1 MVLAADPRIEEA
13 LEELGIRELTQPQ
26 VRAAPAIREGKHVLL
41 IAPTGIGKTEA
52 VMIPILEAL
61 LAHRPPRIG
70 CLYIT
75 PLRALNRDMLRRMAF
90 FGEYLGLDV
99 AVRHGDTSKAERARQ
114 SRSPP
119 EILITTP
126 ETLQIMFTGR
136 RLREHLRHVRW
147 VVVDEIHELAGDE
160 RGAQLAVALERLE
173 RLADRAFQRVGLS
186 ATVGSPERVAR
197 FLGGVDREVEV
208 VDVRSA
214 KETELAV
221 ELPPIGPEEEALA
234 ERLTIGRRQAAA
246 LVRTRSLFESHR
258 STLFFVNSRDAAE
271 FLSSRFRQWEED
283 LPVGVHHGSLS
294 KQARVEAE
302 ERFKAEELRALIS
315 TSSMELG
322 IDVGATDLVLQY
334 NSPRQVTRLVQR
346 VGRSG
351 HRVGR
356 LSKGVVVASNE
367 EELAEAV
374 VIARRGASEDLEPYE
389 VRKNPLNVLANQVAA
404 HLLTEGRGDAKAFYE
419 LVRRA
424 DPFRDLPWAV
434 YEDVLRQ
441 LTDLRVIRYRDP
453 SFYKAFQTLPYFYEN
468 ISMIPDETTY
478 RVQDVSSRSFVGT
491 LDEAFVAGQLHV
503 GTPFI
508 MKGQSWQVVDIG
520 EEGRIMVHPAKEMGG
535 IPSWVGEEIPVPF
548 GVAQEVGRLRGE
560 GNLQGYPVNEE
571 GRRAFEA
578 YVQRQA
584 PQPVPTDRLLTVE
597 QGEDLVVVNAAFG
610 SKVNE
615 TLGHLLSALLSARV
629 GQSVGIRTD
638 PYRVLLQVPA
648 KVRAEDVADVLRG
661 IDPETVEPTLRISLR
676 QSTLIRWVFVQV
688 AKKFGAMRR
697 DVSYRNVNVG
707 RVMKAFDHTPL
718 MEEVMEKL
726 IWEHLDVR
734 RTEEVIRG
742 IREGTLR
749 LEVGPLSRIGRLG
762 AERALELL
770 LPPRPD
776 HHTLGLLRKRLEDQ
790 RVLLACLSCKRT
802 RTERV
807 AALRARVTCPSC
819 DSVMQAALRPW
830 QRDKAA
836 LIHRKKLT
844 PEERREVKRLYTS
857 ASLVMAHGRRAAMAL
872 VARGVGPNV
881 AGRILRGYHDDQDDF
896 LRDIL
901 EAEINYAR
909 TKRFWD

>member
-1 MVLAADPRIEEA
+1 MALAEDSRIEEA

-26 VRAAPAIREGKHVLL
+26 VRAAPSIREGRHVLL

-52 VMIPILEAL
+52 VMIPILEAML
-61 LAHRPPRIG
+61 VERPPRIG

-75 PLRALNRDMLRRMAF
+75 PLRALNRDMLRRMEF
-90 FGEYLGLDV
+90 FGEFLGIDV
-99 AVRHGDTSKAERARQ
+99 AVRHGDTTKAERARQ

-136 RLREHLRHVRW
+136 NLREHLRQVRW

-160 RGAQLAVALERLE
+160 RGAQMAVALERLE
-173 RLADRAFQRVGLS
+173 RLAGRGFQRIGLS
-186 ATVGSPERVAR
+186 ATVGSPERVAH
-197 FLGGVDREVEV
+197 FLGGLGREVEV
-208 VDVRSA
+208 VDVRAA
-214 KETELAV
+214 KEMELAV
-221 ELPPIGPEEEALA
+221 ELPPIGPDEEALA
-234 ERLTIGRRQAAA
+234 EQLTIGRRQAAA
-246 LVRTRSLFESHR
+246 LMRARSLFETHR

-271 FLSSRFRQWEED
+271 FLSSRFRQWEEE

-302 ERFKAEELRALIS
+302 ERFKSERIKALIS

-322 IDVGATDLVLQY
+322 IDVGSTDLVLQY

-351 HRVGR
+351 HGVGR
-356 LSKGVVVASNE
+356 VSKGVLVASNE
-367 EELAEAV
+367 EELAESA
-374 VIARRGASEDLEPYE
+374 VIARLGAEEDLEAYE
-389 VRKNPLNVLANQVAA
+389 VRANPLNVLANQVAA
-404 HLLTEGRGDAKAFYE
+404 HLMTEGRGDAKSFYE

-424 DPFRDLPWAV
+424 DPFRDLSWADF
-434 YEDVLRQ
+434 EGVLRQ

-453 SFYKAFQTLPYFYEN
+453 TFYKAFQTLPYFYEN
-468 ISMIPDETTY
+468 ISMIPDETNY
-478 RVQDVSSRSFVGT
+478 RVQDVSSRHYVGT

-508 MKGQSWQVVDIG
+508 MKGQSWQVIDIG
-520 EEGRIMVHPAKEMGG
+520 EDGIMVHPAKEMGG

-548 GVAQEVGRLRGE
+548 EVAQEVGRLRGE
-560 GNLQGYPVNEE
+560 GSLEGYPVNEA
-571 GRRAFEA
+571 GQRAFET
-578 YVQRQA
+578 YLQRQA
-584 PQPVPTDRLLTVE
+584 PEVVPTDCLLTVE
-597 QGEDLVVVNAAFG
+597 QGEELVVVNAAFG

-615 TLGHLLSALLSARV
+615 TLGHLLSALISARV
-629 GQSVGIRTD
+629 GQTVGMRTD

-648 KVRAEDVADVLRG
+648 KVRAQDVADVLRG
-661 IDPETVEPTLRISLR
+661 LDPDTVEPTLRISLR
-676 QSTLIRWVFVQV
+676 QSSLVRWVFVQV

-697 DVSYRNVNVG
+697 EVNYRNVKVG
-707 RVMKAFDHTPL
+707 RVMKAFDDTPL
-718 MEEVMEKL
+718 MEEVVEKL

-742 IREGTLR
+742 LRDGTLR
-749 LEVGPLSRIGRLG
+749 LEVGPLSRIGLLG

-776 HHTLGLLRKRLEDQ
+776 HHTLKLLKKRLEDQ
-790 RVLLACLSCKRT
+790 RALLLCLSCKLSRT
-802 RTERV
+802 QKVREV
-807 AALRARVTCPSC
+807 GDRVTCPSC

-830 QRDKAA
+830 QREKAA
-836 LIHRKKLT
+836 LLRKQRLT
-844 PEERREVKRLYTS
+844 AEERREVKRLYTN
-857 ASLVMAHGRRAAMAL
+857 ASLVMAHGRKAVMAL
-872 VARGVGPNV
+872 VARGVGPDV
-881 AGRILRGYHDDQDDF
+881 AGRILRGFHHEEDEF
-896 LRDIL
+896 LHEIL

>member
-1 MVLAADPRIEEA
+1 MALAEDPRIEEA
-13 LEELGIRELTQPQ
+13 LVELGIKELTPPQ
-26 VRAAPAIREGKHVLL
+26 VEAAPSIRAGRHVLL

-61 LAHRPPRIG
+61 LADRPPRIG

-75 PLRALNRDMLRRMAF
+75 PLRALNRDMLRRMEF
-90 FGEYLGLDV
+90 FGEYLGIDV

-126 ETLQIMFTGR
+126 ETLQIMFTGH
-136 RLREHLRHVRW
+136 RLREHLRQVRW

-173 RLADRAFQRVGLS
+173 RLSERGFQRVGLS
-186 ATVGSPERVAR
+186 ATVGSPERVGR
-197 FLGGVDREVEV
+197 FLGGVGRKVEV
-208 VDVRSA
+208 VDVRTA
-214 KETELAV
+214 KEMELAV
-221 ELPPIGPEEEALA
+221 ELPPIGAEEEALA
-234 ERLTIGRRQAAA
+234 EKLTIGRRQAAT
-246 LVRTRSLFESHR
+246 LRRTRALFEAHR

-283 LPVGVHHGSLS
+283 LPVGIHHGSLS

-302 ERFKAEELRALIS
+302 ERFKAEALKALIS

-351 HRVGR
+351 HGVGR
-356 LSKGVVVASNE
+356 VSKGILVASNE
-367 EELAEAV
+367 EELVESA
-374 VIARRGASEDLEPYE
+374 VIARLGAAEELEAYE
-389 VRKNPLNVLANQVAA
+389 VRENPLNVLANQVAA
-404 HLLTEGRGDAKAFYE
+404 HLLTEGRGDAREFYA
-419 LVRRA
+419 LVRGA
-424 DPFRDLPWAV
+424 DPFRDLSWADF
-434 YEDVLRQ
+434 EGVLKQ

-453 SFYKAFQTLPYFYEN
+453 SFYKAFQTLTYFYEN
-468 ISMIPDETTY
+468 ISMIPDETNY
-478 RVQDVSSRSFVGT
+478 RVQDVSSRHYVGT

-508 MKGQSWQVVDIG
+508 MKGQSWQVIDIG
-520 EEGRIMVHPAKEMGG
+520 EDGIMVHPAKEMGG

-548 GVAQEVGRLRGE
+548 EVAQEVGRLRRE
-560 GNLQGYPVNEE
+560 GSLEGYPVNEE
-571 GRRAFEA
+571 GKRAFA
-578 YVQRQA
+578 TYIRRQA
-584 PQPVPTDRLLTVE
+584 PELVPTDRLLTVE
-597 QGEDLVVVNAAFG
+597 QGEELVVVNAAFG

-615 TLGHLLSALLSARV
+615 TLGHLLSALLSARL
-629 GQSVGIRTD
+629 GQSIGMRSD

-648 KVRAEDVADVLRG
+648 KVRAQDVADVLRG
-661 IDPETVEPTLRISLR
+661 IEPDTVEATLRISLR
-676 QSTLIRWVFVQV
+676 QSSLIRWVFVQV

-697 DVSYRNVNVG
+697 EINYRNVNVG
-707 RVMKAFDHTPL
+707 RVMKAFDDTPL
-718 MEEVMEKL
+718 MEEALEKL
-726 IWEHLDVR
+726 IWEHLDLR
-734 RTEEVIRG
+734 RTEEVLRG
-742 IREGTLR
+742 IQEGSVR

-762 AERALELL
+762 AERALEIL
-770 LPPRPD
+770 LPPLPD
-776 HHTLGLLRKRLEDQ
+776 HHTLGLLKKRLEDQ
-790 RVLLACLSCKRT
+790 RTLLVCLSCKRS
-802 RTERV
+802 RTEKVRGV
-807 AALRARVTCPSC
+807 AEPVTCPSC

-836 LIHRKKLT
+836 LLRKEKPT
-844 PEERREVKRLYTS
+844 AEEKRETKRLYTN
-857 ASLVMAHGRRAAMAL
+857 ASLVMAHGRKAVTAL
-872 VARGVGPNV
+872 VARGVGPDV
-881 AGRILRGYHDDQDDF
+881 AGRILRGYHHDEDEF
-896 LRDIL
+896 LHEIL